1 MSVENENI
9 SVDVEGG
16 SRSGRLAR
24 NTLYLYGQM
33 LVQLV
38 VSLYTAR
45 VVLDTLGQSDY
56 GIFSVVGGV
65 MSVFLTLNTIESAT
79 MRFVIYEQGRGADKA
94 RKHMV
99 FSTAQSVHLAIA
111 GIVLLL
117 AETVGLYYV
126 CNYLNVPPARLP
138 ATIVVYEFYVFGA
151 LTGILCAPF
160 DALIVAHERMGVF
173 ASIGIYNVLANL
185 LIVFLVQYAEVDKL
199 ILYAGLVILVQV
211 SMRVIYAW
219 YCYVQFPETRGR
231 WCFDRQLFVRMLKF
245 GGWLFNGT
253 LAVTGYTQGINLLF
267 NYFYGTLLNA
277 AFGIAFAVQNKVSSF
292 ADNLLVAARP
302 QMVKS
307 YAAGDW
313 QYLHKLIFNT
323 SRIAALLLFLISLP
337 IMLETHFVLF
347 VWLGEDLPQYT
358 VWFVRLSLMMIIV
371 QAMGQV
377 MCITVH
383 ATGRIARFQMIESNM
398 LLLIVP
404 IAAWLLWKGYSP
416 IVVYVAQLIVFILTH
431 VVRVLIVCPM
441 VELPVWRYV
450 REVVLRTLGVMI
462 LGSILPVLVHQYGGM
477 HSYPL
482 SQVLV
487 VSVVSLLSV
496 GASIYWLGCDSEGRS
511 LIHAKASKIVK
522 SLIATRG

>member
-1 MSVENENI
+1 
-9 SVDVEGG
+9 
-16 SRSGRLAR
+16 
-24 NTLYLYGQM
+24 
-33 LVQLV
+33 
-38 VSLYTAR
+38 
-45 VVLDTLGQSDY
+45 
-56 GIFSVVGGV
+56 
-65 MSVFLTLNTIESAT
+65 
-79 MRFVIYEQGRGADKA
+79 
-94 RKHMV
+94 
-99 FSTAQSVHLAIA
+99 
-111 GIVLLL
+111 
-117 AETVGLYYV
+117 
-126 CNYLNVPPARLP
+126 
-138 ATIVVYEFYVFGA
+138 
-151 LTGILCAPF
+151 
-160 DALIVAHERMGVF
+160 
-173 ASIGIYNVLANL
+173 
-185 LIVFLVQYAEVDKL
+185 
-199 ILYAGLVILVQV
+199 
-211 SMRVIYAW
+211 
-219 YCYVQFPETRGR
+219 
-231 WCFDRQLFVRMLKF
+231 MLKF

-450 REVVLRTLGVMI
+450 REVVLRTLGVMV